1 MLARQV
7 VRLEREYWSLAEGP
21 WAGGEGMAFRQQWLA
36 GLRSAS
42 SVGEVAH
49 ALLQLEEA
57 LRPLAFADEWRGGE
71 AGGAAGAAGAAGA
84 VPEKGAGEKGA
95 AASRPPSRTVSR
107 APSGADL
114 ASLAG
119 GQTSQ
124 QGELSASLA
133 ALDGT
138 PASAAAAAAAR
149 AADPY
154 DIRYEKMVLGGWEMN
169 KRMVVARMHGVNRLP
184 LALARKVRRVARCRL
199 WNGIACWSLAGPVDA
214 AVPLLGSTLKLQCML
229 V

>member
-1 MLARQV
+1 MLVRQV
-7 VRLEREYWSLAEGP
+7 VRLEREFWSLAEGP

-49 ALLQLEEA
+49 ALLQLEAA
-57 LRPLAFADEWRGGE
+57 LRPLAFVDEWRGGE
-71 AGGAAGAAGAAGA
+71 AGGAAGAAGAAADKPGGD
-84 VPEKGAGEKGA
+84 KGPT
-95 AASRPPSRTVSR
+95 ASRPPSRTVSR

-119 GQTSQ
+119 GQASQ

-154 DIRYEKMVLGGWEMN
+154 DIRYEKVVMGGWEMN

-184 LALARKVRRVARCRL
+184 LALARKVRWEAACR
-199 WNGIACWSLAGPVDA
+199 
-214 AVPLLGSTLKLQCML
+214 GSGGFCGCGCG
-229 V
+229 